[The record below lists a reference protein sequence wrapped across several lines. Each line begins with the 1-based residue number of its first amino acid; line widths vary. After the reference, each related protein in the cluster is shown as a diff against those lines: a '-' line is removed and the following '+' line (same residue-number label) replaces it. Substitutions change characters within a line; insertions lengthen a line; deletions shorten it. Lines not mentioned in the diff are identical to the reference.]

1 MRFLCKKKCVL
12 MQGFSC
18 LYEEVCYYWN
28 GCGIA
33 TFRVWMRLIVS
44 LRNRRE
50 TCLWHCNPLTASC
63 YEGSERVKQPF
74 F

>member
-1 MRFLCKKKCVL
+1 

-33 TFRVWMRLIVS
+33 TFRVWMG
-44 LRNRRE
+44 
-50 TCLWHCNPLTASC
+50 CLYH
-63 YEGSERVKQPF
+63 SEIDVKLVCGTVIH
-74 F
+74 

>member
-1 MRFLCKKKCVL
+1 

-50 TCLWHCNPLTASC
+50 TCLWHGNPLIASSN
-63 YEGSERVKQPF
+63 EGSERVKQPF